1 MEGIL
6 LIPNWPRISQLL
18 KLPYNKA
25 AIPSTGKQVNPA
37 GMLSRNPFKAK
48 EFCNALSVS
57 SCHLGVIWQRNS
69 KEHTCKSGKGSV
81 VEGLLIY
88 CNFTKCKSSSWIPYW
103 TLWQQLWLQCLKDRE
118 EFFFSYQLI
127 FKFSNYRKS
136 QTNKAWKTSLKV
148 DIQSLCTRLQAAC
161 LHIHNEI
168 FGCNKIIDFCTLL
181 HEHSALKSHV
191 IFKWLM
197 VRYN

>member
-1 MEGIL
+1 MHITAKITFIHGRNFVDSEL
-6 LIPNWPRISQLL
+6 AQNQPTA
-18 KLPYNKA
+18 KA
-25 AIPSTGKQVNPA
+25 AIQQGSNSIHWEASNPA

-57 SCHLGVIWQRNS
+57 CHLGAIWQRNS
-69 KEHTCKSGKGSV
+69 EEHTCKSGKGSV

-161 LHIHNEI
+161 LHKHNEI
-168 FGCNKIIDFCTLL
+168 I
-181 HEHSALKSHV
+181 
-191 IFKWLM
+191 WL
-197 VRYN
+197 